1 MAAPLTRDLKGLA
14 ALFTTSGVLHLVR
27 PQPFEAIT
35 PRRLPARRGLVYA
48 SGVAEIACAAG
59 LLHPRTRRLAGWAS
73 AALLVA
79 VFPGNIQM
87 AVDETRRVE
96 RRLGSG
102 RPANR
107 RRQLAT
113 IARLPL
119 QLPMVRTALKATRDE
134 SGRHTAYRGV
144 KLP

>member
-14 ALFTTSGVLHLVR
+14 LLFTTSGVLHLVR
-27 PQPFEAIT
+27 PQPFESIT
-35 PRRLPARRGLVYA
+35 PRQLPARRGLVYA

-79 VFPGNIQM
+79 VFPANIQM

-102 RPANR
+102 RPTNR

-113 IARLPL
+113 VARLPL
-119 QLPMVRTALKATRDE
+119 QLPLVRTALKATRDE
-134 SGRHTAYRGV
+134 VAGTRHTAA
-144 KLP
+144 